1 MPSRAWFCE
10 ARVSRKASG
19 EGRAGFDRSAEKAEQ
34 TEKTVEPAAREQQPS
49 ESQPAADTEVKA
61 QQTADKQA
69 GESASGKP
77 RRRRHRGGRG
87 SNAEPRPRRQRH
99 KTEMRRPRLRWIRS
113 SASRRRRPSPIVRKS
128 ARLRPSR
135 NVIPGQIPSVSL
147 MHRLSLPRL
156 IVLPSSPS
164 RPSTARYRRLPLPA
178 FWAGSCSSCPYA
190 YGAL

>member
-1 MPSRAWFCE
+1 MSSRTWF
-10 ARVSRKASG
+10 ARRAYPVRRQEKG
-19 EGRAGFDRSAEKAEQ
+19 EPAPTAQAEKAEQ

-147 MHRLSLPRL
+147 MHRLSLR
-156 IVLPSSPS
+156 
-164 RPSTARYRRLPLPA
+164 
-178 FWAGSCSSCPYA
+178 G
-190 YGAL
+190 